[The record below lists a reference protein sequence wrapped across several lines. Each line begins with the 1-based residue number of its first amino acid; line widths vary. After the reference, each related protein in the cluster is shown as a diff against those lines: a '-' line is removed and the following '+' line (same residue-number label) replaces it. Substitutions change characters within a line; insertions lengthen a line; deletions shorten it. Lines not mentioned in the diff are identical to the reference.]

1 MLTLGPE
8 EPGQADGWEGGRGSR
23 RAGGRELCTG
33 EPATGRGR
41 GRPGSYGCGQTWFS
55 TRPKLPANQDFP
67 SGPMVKN
74 PPSKAGEA
82 GLTPGWGSKVPHAA
96 GQLSL
101 HASTE
106 TRHSSPIPPP
116 KKLPANHVWLSL

>member
-41 GRPGSYGCGQTWFS
+41 GRPGSYGCGQTWS
-55 TRPKLPANQDFP
+55 CGASPGAQAVKNLPAMQ
-67 SGPMVKN
+67 
-74 PPSKAGEA
+74 
-82 GLTPGWGSKVPHAA
+82 
-96 GQLSL
+96 
-101 HASTE
+101 E
-106 TRHSSPIPPP
+106 TR
-116 KKLPANHVWLSL
+116 VRSLGGEDPREKGMATQSNILA